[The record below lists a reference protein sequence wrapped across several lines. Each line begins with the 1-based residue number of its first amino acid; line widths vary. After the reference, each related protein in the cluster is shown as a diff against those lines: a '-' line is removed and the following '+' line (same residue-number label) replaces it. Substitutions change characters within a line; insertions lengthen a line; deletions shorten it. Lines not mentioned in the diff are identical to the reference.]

1 MMEIISA
8 AVFDQFFKSSGPQIA
23 IFGRFKEQ
31 WKFVDSTKYS
41 AIDVPVIGVKSDL
54 TVGESEWLNQ
64 KRTDII
70 EFLQNYLSRD
80 NQPRQDYLE
89 FIRLT
94 LIILFTY
101 QPTRSLPPCQMDGKR
116 YLLPENLLVP

>member
-8 AVFDQFFKSSGPQIA
+8 AVFDKFFKSSWPQIA

-31 WKFVDSTKYS
+31 WKFVDSIKYS

-64 KRTDII
+64 KRTDSEKPNSRHYIWWSGAGSVVRTKLIFDQQDI
-70 EFLQNYLSRD
+70 ENARK
-80 NQPRQDYLE
+80 
-89 FIRLT
+89 
-94 LIILFTY
+94 IL
-101 QPTRSLPPCQMDGKR
+101 
-116 YLLPENLLVP
+116 NVPINNIT